1 MTADSRPSA
10 PSGEPAAPSGEP
22 AAAIDREDSV
32 LDDLVAGGIFV
43 ALGLA
48 YAIGARGYELGTAFR
63 MGPGYVPLVLGG
75 VLALLGFAI
84 IGVGVVRWRR
94 AGTAAAET
102 PHGAVPWRAIA
113 LLTASIIVFG
123 AGVEPLG
130 LVPALLV
137 TTFLAALA
145 DRNNSLLASAVIAVG
160 LTVACVLIFVV
171 LLQLRLPL
179 LGSVLGG

>member
-1 MTADSRPSA
+1 MTADSTPAPPSD
-10 PSGEPAAPSGEP
+10 EPT
-22 AAAIDREDSV
+22 AAIDREDSV

-48 YAIGARGYELGTAFR
+48 FAIGARGYELGTAFR
-63 MGPGYVPLVLGG
+63 MGPGYVPFVLGG
-75 VLALLGFAI
+75 LLAILGIAI
-84 IGVGVVRWRR
+84 VGVGAVRWRR
-94 AGTAAAET
+94 EGTATAET
-102 PHGAVPWRAIA
+102 PHGAVPWRGIA
-113 LLTASIIVFG
+113 LLTASVIVFG
-123 AGVEPLG
+123 AGVDPLG

-145 DRNNSLLASAVIAVG
+145 DRDNSVLASAVIAVG

-179 LGSVLGG
+179 LGSALWG

>member
-1 MTADSRPSA
+1 MTADSTPSP
-10 PSGEPAAPSGEP
+10 PSDEP

-32 LDDLVAGGIFV
+32 LDDLVAGGIIV

-48 YAIGARGYELGTAFR
+48 FAIGAGGYELGTAFR
-63 MGPGYVPLVLGG
+63 MGPGYLPLVLGG
-75 VLALLGFAI
+75 LLAMLGLAI
-84 IGVGVVRWRR
+84 IGVGAVRWRR
-94 AGTAAAET
+94 VGTASAET

-123 AGVEPLG
+123 VGVDPLG

-137 TTFLAALA
+137 TTFLAALS
-145 DRNNSLLASAVIAVG
+145 DRDNSVRASAVIAVG
-160 LTVACVLIFVV
+160 LTVACSLIFVE

-179 LGSVLGG
+179 LGSALGG

>member
-1 MTADSRPSA
+1 MTADSTPSP
-10 PSGEPAAPSGEP
+10 PSDQPTAAV
-22 AAAIDREDSV
+22 DREESV

-48 YAIGARGYELGTAFR
+48 FAIGARGYELGTAFR
-63 MGPGYVPLVLGG
+63 MGPGYVPFVLGG
-75 VLALLGFAI
+75 LLALLGFAI

-94 AGTAAAET
+94 AGAASPET

-113 LLTASIIVFG
+113 LLTASVIVFG
-123 AGVEPLG
+123 AGVDPLG

-137 TTFLAALA
+137 TTFLAGLA
-145 DRNNSLLASAVIAVG
+145 DRDNSVVASAVIAVG
-160 LTVACVLIFVV
+160 LTVACILIFVV

-179 LGSVLGG
+179 LGSALGG

>member
-1 MTADSRPSA
+1 MTADSTPSA
-10 PSGEPAAPSGEP
+10 PPDEPTAVIE
-22 AAAIDREDSV
+22 REDSV

-48 YAIGARGYELGTAFR
+48 FAIGARSYELGTAFR
-63 MGPGYVPLVLGG
+63 MGPGYVPFVLGS
-75 VLALLGFAI
+75 VLALLGFAVV
-84 IGVGVVRWRR
+84 GVGVVRWRQV
-94 AGTAAAET
+94 GTISAET
-102 PHGAVPWRAIA
+102 PHGSVPWRAIA
-113 LLTASIIVFG
+113 LLTASVIVFG
-123 AGVEPLG
+123 AGVDPLG

-145 DRNNSLLASAVIAVG
+145 DRDNSVLASAVIAMG

-179 LGSVLGG
+179 LGPALGG